1 LIGSIISRFGFDK
14 HRGVVILTLAFKGDE
29 KCDYRQGDYQPKI
42 TTASLPHFLFAF
54 FSGLKAIHFVSPF
67 LPISIM
73 DYLRGFRSL
82 CKFENNQAL
91 YRQLLDRNIGT

>member
-1 LIGSIISRFGFDK
+1 LIESISARFGLNK
-14 HRGVVILTLAFKGDE
+14 HRRVVILALAFKGNE
-29 KCDYRQGDYQPKI
+29 KRDNGQGYYQPEVS
-42 TTASLPHFLFAF
+42 TAYLSHFLLAF